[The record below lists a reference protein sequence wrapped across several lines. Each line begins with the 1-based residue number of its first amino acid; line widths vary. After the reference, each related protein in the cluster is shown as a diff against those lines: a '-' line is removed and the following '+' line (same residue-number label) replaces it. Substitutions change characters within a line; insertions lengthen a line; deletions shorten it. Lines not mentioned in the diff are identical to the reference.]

1 VDFVSAFDDFGCDFF
16 VFHLF
21 WHGLRRLRC
30 FLLLQYEFRGLN
42 SYCEQ
47 SFGG

>member
-21 WHGLRRLRC
+21 WHGLRGLRC
-30 FLLLQYEFRGLN
+30 FFVIAI
-42 SYCEQ
+42 
-47 SFGG
+47 